1 LIYNRPMSVELRKL
15 FGLAAIVLAI
25 VVLASLVL
33 GGCFGGT
40 HPKELIAEVW
50 RHGNDTFVAYRLER
64 DISDSDIRLQ
74 KLDGDGNVLWDAV
87 LFSGDNSRASGT
99 RMVGGD
105 DGVLVAWDVYLPEDG
120 PEGPYSFD
128 HVTLASVDGEGAVRW
143 QQDFA
148 EKGIVMVTDGG
159 GGVIMAWTEGEAF
172 YARGVDSRGD
182 VLWEQALGGG
192 GGGLTMAV
200 GGEGEALILWND
212 YDNRVFRLHK
222 VGVGGELLWSEEG
235 VAIEYAETAVQP
247 EPQILNDGLGGAMVV
262 WVEDSNGQLPYYL
275 WLQKIGDEGQDLG
288 RFVLCEL
295 MAPMGPLT
303 RVVPDEPMD
312 LGIIVVWKDLRDG
325 TGLYAMRDSPLR
337 SFLWTPN
344 GMPVCTGMTQISPFF
359 DAVSDGD
366 GGVVVAWMDGDRR
379 LYLQRLDY
387 FGDRVWGENDEGVL
401 VADDVASWP
410 IWLVGDEDNGFVVG
424 WLSGFDANHPDDSY
438 IQKIDIRG
446 DILWEDGGVQIGP

>member
-1 LIYNRPMSVELRKL
+1 MRMELRKL
-15 FGLAAIVLAI
+15 FGLASIVLSIVMLAS
-25 VVLASLVL
+25 VVLS
-33 GGCFGGT
+33 GCFGGT
-40 HPKELIAEVW
+40 HPKELIAGVW
-50 RHGNDTFVAYRLER
+50 RHGDDTFVAYRLER
-64 DISDSDIRLQ
+64 DIGDSDVRLQ
-74 KLDGDGNVLWDAV
+74 KLDGDGDVLWDEA
-87 LFSGDNSRASGT
+87 LFSSDNSRVSGT
-99 RMVGGD
+99 RMVGGE

-120 PEGPYSFD
+120 PEGPHSFD
-128 HVTLASVDGEGAVRW
+128 HVTLSSVDWGGDVRW
-143 QQDFA
+143 QHDFA
-148 EKGIVMVTDGG
+148 EKGIEMVTDGG
-159 GGVIMAWTEGEAF
+159 GGVIMAWTEGGAF
-172 YARGVDSRGD
+172 YARGVDSQGD
-182 VLWEQALGGG
+182 VLWEQALSGS

-212 YDNRVFRLHK
+212 YDNRLFRLHK
-222 VGVGGELLWSEEG
+222 VGVGGELPWSEEG

-247 EPQILNDGLGGAMVV
+247 EPQVLSDGFGGAMVV

-275 WLQKIGDEGQDLG
+275 WLQKIGDEGQGLG

-295 MAPMGPLT
+295 MAPMGPQT

-344 GMPVCTGMTQISPFF
+344 GVPVCTGMTQIAPFF

-401 VADDVASWP
+401 IADDVASWS
-410 IWLVGDEDNGFVVG
+410 IWLAGDKHNGFVVG
-424 WLSGFDANHPDDSY
+424 WLSGSDPNHPDDSY
-438 IQKIDIRG
+438 IQKVDIS
-446 DILWEDGGVQIGP
+446 DDVLWEDGGIQIGPES